1 MSDQAYEPA
10 PARVSFGPKEWQS
23 VQPEVASMILTLWCE
38 SDPEVFGYYYALVMA
53 CVAPSSK
60 RARNPRP

>member
-53 CVAPSSK
+53 GAAPK
-60 RARNPRP
+60 DRRARNPRP